1 MAAIIEL
8 LVGAIQLLL
17 GRKVF
22 WLMVGIM
29 GFLIGFFLTVDVLRL
44 PDWMKLLIGLG
55 AGIVFAILAVFLQK
69 PMAAVFA
76 FFAFGL
82 AVSVVASRLGHI
94 AVRSPLFWVIFA
106 IAGVIGIILVYNLFD
121 WALII
126 GTSLSGSVTVVS
138 AIETMLPLPKNGWV
152 SILLFLVLLLIGIM
166 YQSRNLKPVQKRV
179 SASK

>member
-17 GRKVF
+17 GRKIF

-29 GFLIGFFLTVDVLRL
+29 GFVIGYFLTLQVLQL

-55 AGIVFAILAVFLQK
+55 VGIIFAILAVFLQK
-69 PMAAVFA
+69 PMAAVFG

-82 AVSVVASRLGHI
+82 AVSLVAARLGHLSE
-94 AVRSPLFWVIFA
+94 RSPLFWIIFV
-106 IAGVIGIILVYNLFD
+106 IAGAIGIFLVYALFD

-138 AIETMLPLPKNGWV
+138 AIETILPLPKNGWV
-152 SILLFLVLLLIGIM
+152 SILLFMVLLLIGIM
-166 YQSRNLKPVQKRV
+166 YQSRNLRPAPSRPRP
-179 SASK
+179 AR